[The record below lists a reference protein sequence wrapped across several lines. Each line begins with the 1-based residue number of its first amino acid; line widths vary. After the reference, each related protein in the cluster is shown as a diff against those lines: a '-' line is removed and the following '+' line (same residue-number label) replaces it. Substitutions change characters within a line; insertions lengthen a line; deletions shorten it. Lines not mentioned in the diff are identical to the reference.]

1 MAQELASAMD
11 KGELKKLLMKSK
23 KEPVNCAVGM
33 GDGKKSQPGLIL
45 LDRVKAPKA
54 VLKELEKQFPGAT
67 NTRWGSVFVDTDL
80 DAALV
85 QLQLNKAASGI
96 GKRLVKS
103 LKGTG
108 FTKVKVMLEDGSV
121 AEEEAD
127 EEQAAASTSPGTHGN
142 GAAQPQAAAPVQPSA
157 AEPGA
162 TPPASGA
169 PRQETPPAP
178 GP

>member
-1 MAQELASAMD
+1 MFHIPLAFADLPLRSTTSSRALRSSPRLILLRTDISGRSQAAPTSHREGWMAVELASAID
-11 KGELKKLLMKSK
+11 KGDLKKLLMKSK

-108 FTKVKVMLEDGSV
+108 
-121 AEEEAD
+121 
-127 EEQAAASTSPGTHGN
+127 
-142 GAAQPQAAAPVQPSA
+142 
-157 AEPGA
+157 
-162 TPPASGA
+162 
-169 PRQETPPAP
+169 
-178 GP
+178 